1 MDIPCKITGT
11 IVEKDQ
17 QVVRCVLKWYVE
29 NPAKSMYLFLNKT
42 IYFWSPWTGP
52 EASGTMAR
60 NPWVSFSPAIKIAAA
75 SPDGYKLVTGW
86 FGKAVSWV
94 WLLSGILLLLHGFV
108 ILYRL
113 KELERLIAVIAITI
127 ISSSWAISLMT
138 LGDHRFRV
146 PIMGLSLFLQ
156 GIAIKSLFNWDKSKE
171 IKFPTMRKNM

>member
-1 MDIPCKITGT
+1 M
-11 IVEKDQ
+11 
-17 QVVRCVLKWYVE
+17 
-29 NPAKSMYLFLNKT
+29 
-42 IYFWSPWTGP
+42 
-52 EASGTMAR
+52 
-60 NPWVSFSPAIKIAAA
+60 
-75 SPDGYKLVTGW
+75 
-86 FGKAVSWV
+86 
-94 WLLSGILLLLHGFV
+94 

-127 ISSSWAISLMT
+127 ISSGWAISLMT